1 MASDMAMT
9 EPLEDQ
15 EQNWILG
22 HLHTF
27 AFRVLEAAAL
37 DSRAQQGW
45 QRVRWA
51 ENVVRDLAE
60 GKISEKRI
68 RSQAQAWVAMYPEDP
83 PVPPSPGGEER

>member
-1 MASDMAMT
+1 MIKEQLGTLAAAYMASDMAMT

-27 AFRVLEAAAL
+27 AFR
-37 DSRAQQGW
+37 
-45 QRVRWA
+45 
-51 ENVVRDLAE
+51 VRDLAE